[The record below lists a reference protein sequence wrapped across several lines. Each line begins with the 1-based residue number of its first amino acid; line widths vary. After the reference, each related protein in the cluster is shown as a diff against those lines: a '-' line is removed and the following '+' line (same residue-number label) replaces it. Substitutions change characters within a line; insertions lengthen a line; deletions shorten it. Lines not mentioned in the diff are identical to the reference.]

1 MLSTDCIGRCPSAEP
16 LQTAGVLIYN
26 TAEVIMSTK
35 TKPPLPPVRRLQHCN
50 DRKTEMQWL
59 REHGLEY
66 PGEYIALDGNRLIAH
81 SLNADEVFAEVRR
94 SGVTDPLFA
103 HLEQANRQPELGGW

>member
-1 MLSTDCIGRCPSAEP
+1 MP
-16 LQTAGVLIYN
+16 
-26 TAEVIMSTK
+26 TK
-35 TKPPLPPVRRLQHCN
+35 TKPPLPPVRRLDHCN

-66 PGEYIALDGNRLIAH
+66 PGEYIVLDGDRLIAH
-81 SLNADEVFAEVRR
+81 SLNAADVFAEVHR

-103 HLEQANRQPELGGW
+103 HLERADRLPEIGGL